1 MMLRTVYLY
10 GVLGRRYGW
19 RHAFDIETLPEAVW
33 ALDAN
38 HPGFKRDFLRGPAYS
53 FVKGATR
60 RAGIPMALAEVA
72 MPLSRH
78 DLHIVPAA
86 YGHGGGN
93 GGLTVGKIVLGV
105 AMIAG
110 AFFTA
115 GATALGTAA
124 AAASAEGLGIPA
136 SAAGLGLGFSVEL
149 PLIGA
154 VTYGRIAGIGAMIAL
169 GGVSQLL
176 SPTPHAAPS
185 YSAERPEARPS
196 FIYNG
201 PTNTAEQGGPVPVVY
216 GRMRVGSALVSS
228 SVSTDQVEGAQSA
241 GAVSGTTARASFSGG
256 EL

>member
-1 MMLRTVYLY
+1 MLRKVYLY

-19 RHAFDIETLPEAVW
+19 RHELDIESLPEAVW

-60 RAGIPMALAEVA
+60 RVGLPIALAEVA
-72 MPLSRH
+72 MPLSHH
-78 DLHIVPAA
+78 DLHIVPAVF
-86 YGHGGGN
+86 GEGGGN
-93 GGLTVGKIVLGV
+93 GSLAVGKIVLGV
-105 AMIAG
+105 AMVAG

-115 GATALGTAA
+115 GAAAAGTAA
-124 AAASAEGLGIPA
+124 LAAGSEGLGA
-136 SAAGLGLGFSVEL
+136 SAAGLGLGLSVEL

-176 SPTPHAAPS
+176 SPTPQAAPS

-201 PTNTAEQGGPVPVVY
+201 PTNTAEQGGPIPIVY
-216 GRMRVGSALVSS
+216 GRMRIGSALVSS

-241 GAVSGTTARASFSGG
+241 GAVTGTTARASFSGG

>member
-1 MMLRTVYLY
+1 
-10 GVLGRRYGW
+10 
-19 RHAFDIETLPEAVW
+19 
-33 ALDAN
+33 
-38 HPGFKRDFLRGPAYS
+38 
-53 FVKGATR
+53 
-60 RAGIPMALAEVA
+60 

-105 AMIAG
+105 AMVAG

-124 AAASAEGLGIPA
+124 AAAGAEGLGIPA

-201 PTNTAEQGGPVPVVY
+201 PTNTAEQGGPIPVVY

-241 GAVSGTTARASFSGG
+241 GAVTGTTARASFSGG